1 MTFLYRDN
9 YVTIITTNNTI
20 AMSLYS
26 CEVTMGDLQSE
37 EERDILLEL
46 KLPVLSA
53 STSDVVIT
61 GQLVYFN
68 VISSTMDNIGSNLTI
83 ERGGQLLIHSI

>member
-1 MTFLYRDN
+1 M
-9 YVTIITTNNTI
+9 
-20 AMSLYS
+20 
-26 CEVTMGDLQSE
+26 CDLQSE

-61 GQLVYFN
+61 GQVFYFN
-68 VISSTMDNIGSNLTI
+68 VISSIMDNIGSNLAI
-83 ERGGQLLIHSI
+83 ERNSQLLRHSIS

>member
-1 MTFLYRDN
+1 
-9 YVTIITTNNTI
+9 
-20 AMSLYS
+20 MSFYS

-53 STSDVVIT
+53 STSDVIMT

-68 VISSTMDNIGSNLTI
+68 VISSTMDNIGSNLII
-83 ERGGQLLIHSI
+83 ERNGQLLIHSL

>member
-1 MTFLYRDN
+1 M
-9 YVTIITTNNTI
+9 
-20 AMSLYS
+20 
-26 CEVTMGDLQSE
+26 CDLQSE

-68 VISSTMDNIGSNLTI
+68 VISSIMDNIGSNLAI
-83 ERGGQLLIHSI
+83 ERNSQLLRHSIS

>member
-1 MTFLYRDN
+1 
-9 YVTIITTNNTI
+9 
-20 AMSLYS
+20 MS
-26 CEVTMGDLQSE
+26 DLQSE

-61 GQLVYFN
+61 GQVFYFN
-68 VISSTMDNIGSNLTI
+68 VISSTMDDIGSNLTI
-83 ERGGQLLIHSI
+83 ERNSQLLIHSI